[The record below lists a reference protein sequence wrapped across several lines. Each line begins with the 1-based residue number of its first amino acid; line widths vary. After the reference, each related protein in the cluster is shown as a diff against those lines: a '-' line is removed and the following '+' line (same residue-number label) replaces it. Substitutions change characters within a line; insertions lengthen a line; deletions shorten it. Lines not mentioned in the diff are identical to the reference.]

1 MDVTKS
7 RYPNS
12 IVLASAK
19 IEISKK
25 DILLDRTTK
34 TWDLQDLEDL
44 GLARGIKISFS
55 SSKID
60 IKADNGTVPIKGQT
74 DVKGKVEFALL
85 ERHIPL

>member
-55 SSKID
+55 SSKMTSRLTTARCQLKD
-60 IKADNGTVPIKGQT
+60 KRMLRARLSLRYLKGI
-74 DVKGKVEFALL
+74 F
-85 ERHIPL
+85 RF

>member
-19 IEISKK
+19 IEISKN
-25 DILLDRTTK
+25 ILLDRTAK

-44 GLARGIKISFS
+44 GLARGIKISFFL
-55 SSKID
+55 KQ
-60 IKADNGTVPIKGQT
+60 N
-74 DVKGKVEFALL
+74 
-85 ERHIPL
+85 RHQG